1 MKKIKY
7 EDITDSILKQAIP
20 NNNPIPEIYKYKKFN
35 LKNSKFDTKDITDVE
50 RETLKVIQ
58 NKIGGEFNIIHRV
71 QVKGV
76 RTPDAEYYNKLLHKY
91 KRYYDVKAPK
101 KSNGIKAKN
110 NKISHAFDQAIGQ
123 TKNVI
128 ISLLRDDCDLSVDDA
143 NEQIIRCLK
152 NKLYSWINIII
163 LVGKNNYIRIY
174 KRKQKRSDLDDRIS
188 FTSL

>member
-20 NNNPIPEIYKYKKFN
+20 NNNPIPEIYKYKKYN
-35 LKNSKFDTKDITDVE
+35 IKNSKFDTKDITDVE

-91 KRYYDVKAPK
+91 KRYYDVKAPR
-101 KSNGIKAKN
+101 KSTNRNSKC
-110 NKISHAFDQAIGQ
+110 NKISHQFDEAKGQ
-123 TKNVI
+123 TDNVI
-128 ISLLRDDCDLSVDDA
+128 ISLIRDECDISSIEAYNQINELLS
-143 NEQIIRCLK
+143 K
-152 NKLYSWINIII
+152 NII
-163 LVGKNNYIRIY
+163 VGLKV
-174 KRKQKRSDLDDRIS
+174 
-188 FTSL
+188 

>member
-1 MKKIKY
+1 MNKIKY
-7 EDITDSILKQAIP
+7 EDITDSILEQAIP

-71 QVKGV
+71 QVKGI

-101 KSNGIKAKN
+101 FCIN
-110 NKISHAFDQAIGQ
+110 NKSKNKKIYHQFDEAKGQ
-123 TKNVI
+123 TNNII
-128 ISLLRDDCDLSVDDA
+128 ISLLMDDCNLSNKEA
-143 NEQIIRCLK
+143 NLQVEHNMSKPDYR
-152 NKLYSWINIII
+152 WIKTVI
-163 LVGKNNYIRIY
+163 LVGKNNYFKIY
-174 KRKQKRSDLDDRIS
+174 KRK
-188 FTSL
+188 